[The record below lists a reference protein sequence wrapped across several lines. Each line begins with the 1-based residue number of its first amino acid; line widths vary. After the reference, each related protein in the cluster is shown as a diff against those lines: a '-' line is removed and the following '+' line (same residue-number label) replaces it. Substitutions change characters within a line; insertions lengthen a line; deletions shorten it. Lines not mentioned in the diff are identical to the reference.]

1 MNPTTN
7 FEIEAMWLL
16 FYYTS
21 IIGSHLISH
30 HFWNTLYSI
39 FFDFVLLLS
48 SYGYRNKRHRVAQ
61 LSPKRDGQPFF
72 RYSTSWYVV
81 AACIRSVVIYVFY
94 SAHAYVVP
102 PVSLKDIVF
111 LALEIEFYGEC
122 TIQKICIKLLQKKT
136 FSDVGIISCYF
147 HIGRR
152 LQFSFPNSFGP
163 ILKYFPFCGVK
174 RKKFCHYM

>member
-1 MNPTTN
+1 MNPTTILN

-102 PVSLKDIVF
+102 PVSLKDLVF
-111 LALEIEFYGEC
+111 LALEIEFYREC
-122 TIQKICIKLLQKKT
+122 TIQKICIKLLQKKLFLT
-136 FSDVGIISCYF
+136 SESF
-147 HIGRR
+147 HVI
-152 LQFSFPNSFGP
+152 FT
-163 ILKYFPFCGVK
+163 
-174 RKKFCHYM
+174 